1 MARAGITGELLART
15 AAELADEIGFDDVT
29 VSAVARRLG
38 VKDPSLYA
46 HIENA
51 RDLKVRVALLALE
64 EMADRAAAALAGRA
78 GKDALVAFA
87 GAYRDYAKE
96 HPGRYAA
103 SRFELDPETA
113 ATSAAPRHA
122 QLTRALLRAYDLPEP
137 DQTDAVRFLGAT
149 FHGYVSL
156 EMAGGFRHTPREA
169 DASWAWTLDTLDFAL
184 KNRKPG
190 AAETKPRRARDRT
203 TGGP

>member
-1 MARAGITGELLART
+1 MARAGITSERLTQT
-15 AAELADEIGFDDVT
+15 AAELADEIGFDQVT

-51 RDLKVRVALLALE
+51 RELKVRVALLALE
-64 EMADRAAAALAGRA
+64 ELADKAADALAGRA

-87 GAYRDYAKE
+87 NAYRDYAKK

-103 SRFELDPETA
+103 SQFKLDPETA

-122 QLTRALLRAYDLPEP
+122 EMTRAILRGYDLPEP
-137 DQTDAVRFLGAT
+137 DQTDAVRFLGST

-156 EMAGGFRHTPREA
+156 ELAGAFRHTPREA
-169 DASWAWTLDTLDFAL
+169 DTSWAWALDTLDFAL
-184 KNRKPG
+184 TNHSRKP
-190 AAETKPRRARDRT
+190 T
-203 TGGP
+203 

>member
-1 MARAGITGELLART
+1 MARAGITGERLTQT
-15 AAELADEIGFDDVT
+15 AVELADEIGFDKVT

-51 RDLKVRVALLALE
+51 RELKVRVALLALE
-64 EMADRAAAALAGRA
+64 ELADKAAAALAGRA

-87 GAYRDYAKE
+87 NAYRDYAKK

-103 SRFELDPETA
+103 SQFELDPETA
-113 ATSAAPRHA
+113 ANSAAPRHA
-122 QLTRALLRAYDLPEP
+122 EMTRAILRGYDLPEP
-137 DQTDAVRFLGAT
+137 DQTDAVRFLGST

-156 EMAGGFRHTPREA
+156 ELAGGFRHTPREA
-169 DASWAWTLDTLDFAL
+169 DASWAWALDTLDFAL
-184 KNRKPG
+184 KNHSRKP
-190 AAETKPRRARDRT
+190 T
-203 TGGP
+203 

>member
-1 MARAGITGELLART
+1 MEVPMARAGITGERLTQT
-15 AAELADEIGFDDVT
+15 AAELADEIGFDKVT

-51 RDLKVRVALLALE
+51 RELKVRVALLALE
-64 EMADRAAAALAGRA
+64 ELADVAAAALAGRA

-103 SRFELDPETA
+103 SRFELDPDTA
-113 ATSAAPRHA
+113 MSSAGPRHA
-122 QLTRALLRAYDLPEP
+122 EMIRALLRGYDLPEP
-137 DQTDAVRFLGAT
+137 DQTDAVRFLGGT

-156 EMAGGFRHTPREA
+156 ELAGGFRHTPRAA
-169 DASWAWTLDTLDFAL
+169 DTSWAWVLDTLDFAL
-184 KNRKPG
+184 RNHPG
-190 AAETKPRRARDRT
+190 KSK
-203 TGGP
+203 

>member
-1 MARAGITGELLART
+1 MARAGITGERLTQA
-15 AAELADEIGFDDVT
+15 AAELADEIGFDKVT

-51 RDLKVRVALLALE
+51 RELKVRVALLALE
-64 EMADRAAAALAGRA
+64 ELADVAAAALAGRA

-103 SRFELDPETA
+103 SRFELDPDTA
-113 ATSAAPRHA
+113 MSSAGPRHA
-122 QLTRALLRAYDLPEP
+122 EMIRALLRGYDLPEP
-137 DQTDAVRFLGAT
+137 DQTDAVRFLGGT

-156 EMAGGFRHTPREA
+156 ELAGGFRHTPRAA
-169 DASWAWTLDTLDFAL
+169 DTSWAWVLDTLDFAL
-184 KNRKPG
+184 RNHPG
-190 AAETKPRRARDRT
+190 KSKSE
-203 TGGP
+203 

>member
-1 MARAGITGELLART
+1 MARAGITGERLTQT
-15 AAELADEIGFDDVT
+15 AAELADEIGFDKVT

-51 RDLKVRVALLALE
+51 RELKMRVALLALE
-64 EMADRAAAALAGRA
+64 ELADKAAAALAGRA

-87 GAYRDYAKE
+87 NAYRDYAKK

-103 SRFELDPETA
+103 CQFKLDPETA
-113 ATSAAPRHA
+113 ANSAAPRHA
-122 QLTRALLRAYDLPEP
+122 EMTRAILRGYDLPEP
-137 DQTDAVRFLGAT
+137 DQTDAVRFLGST

-156 EMAGGFRHTPREA
+156 ELAGGFRHTPREA
-169 DASWAWTLDTLDFAL
+169 DASWAWALDTLDFAL
-184 KNRKPG
+184 KNHSRKP
-190 AAETKPRRARDRT
+190 T
-203 TGGP
+203 

>member
-1 MARAGITGELLART
+1 MARAGITGERLART
-15 AAELADEIGFDDVT
+15 AAELADEIGFDRVT

-46 HIENA
+46 HIENV
-51 RDLKVRVALLALE
+51 RELKVRVALLSLE

-78 GKDALVAFA
+78 GRDALVAFA
-87 GAYRDYAKE
+87 DAYRGYAKE

-113 ATSAAPRHA
+113 AASAAPRHA
-122 QLTRALLRAYDLPEP
+122 AMTRAILRGYDLPEP
-137 DQTDAVRFLGAT
+137 DQTDAVRFLGGA

-169 DASWAWTLDTLDFAL
+169 DASWKWALDTLHFAL
-184 KNRKPG
+184 ANHPG
-190 AAETKPRRARDRT
+190 RSH
-203 TGGP
+203 

>member
-1 MARAGITGELLART
+1 MARAGITGERLTET
-15 AAELADEIGFDDVT
+15 AAELADEIGFDKVT

-51 RDLKVRVALLALE
+51 RELKVRVALLALE
-64 EMADRAAAALAGRA
+64 ELADKAAAALAGRA

-87 GAYRDYAKE
+87 NAYREYAKK

-103 SRFELDPETA
+103 AQFELDPETA
-113 ATSAAPRHA
+113 ANSAAPRHA
-122 QLTRALLRAYDLPEP
+122 EMTRAILRGYDLPEP
-137 DQTDAVRFLGAT
+137 DQTDAVRFLGGT

-156 EMAGGFRHTPREA
+156 ELAGGFRHTPREA
-169 DASWAWTLDTLDFAL
+169 DSSWAWALDTLDSAL
-184 KNRKPG
+184 RNHSRKP
-190 AAETKPRRARDRT
+190 T
-203 TGGP
+203 